1 MLGSKFNWF
10 QLWPLSAVTYLR
22 VTNRNKPYCC
32 TKFKHTLRFSE
43 QFWGTCCADDTL
55 VTRQDSYTAFFFMS
69 ERRVI
74 LLNIWTQYT
83 QSLVEDVGIDI
94 ILELIDI
101 NIFIPHR
108 FIDLLIFTWKLK
120 VWNHLC
126 SNRFNSMSL
135 FSFIYNLV
143 LYGGKKLKDTWTSYY
158 IHIKI
163 QLHTLLQ

>member
-22 VTNRNKPYCC
+22 VIAKCC

-69 ERRVI
+69 ERRVV

-83 QSLVEDVGIDI
+83 QTLVEDVGIAI
-94 ILELIDI
+94 ILESIDI
-101 NIFIPHR
+101 NVFIPHH

-126 SNRFNSMSL
+126 SNRFNNSL
-135 FSFIYNLV
+135 VSFTILFYMGAQNWRIHELIIIY
-143 LYGGKKLKDTWTSYY
+143 
-158 IHIKI
+158 I
-163 QLHTLLQ
+163 